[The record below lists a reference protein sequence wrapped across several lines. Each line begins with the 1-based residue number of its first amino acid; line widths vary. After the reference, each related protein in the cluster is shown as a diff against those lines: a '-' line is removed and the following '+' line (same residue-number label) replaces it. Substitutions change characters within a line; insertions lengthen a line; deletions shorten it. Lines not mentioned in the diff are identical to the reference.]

1 MGKPAQSDCS
11 RAVKPAAPLPATSVS
26 PVLGLMRASTLSGRP
41 TTPYNQAPEARSV
54 WRASGANGGFVGA
67 AFFVVVAI
75 PVVLAIIA
83 LAAGAWLWRSL
94 EVEIAEDDQS
104 SHQPC
109 YQVRR
114 PMARIWER
122 ILIKQRPRMLTYRRD
137 RLGRFR
143 RHRR

>member
-1 MGKPAQSDCS
+1 M
-11 RAVKPAAPLPATSVS
+11 
-26 PVLGLMRASTLSGRP
+26 
-41 TTPYNQAPEARSV
+41 
-54 WRASGANGGFVGA
+54 GA
-67 AFFVVVAI
+67 AFLVVMAI
-75 PVVLAIIA
+75 PVGLAIIA

-94 EVEIAEDDQS
+94 EIEIAQDDQS
-104 SHQPC
+104 SHQPGH
-109 YQVRR
+109 QLRR